1 MHELNLLA
9 FFSRLLF
16 VWENGGWGGVEGG
29 GDGPFAQGLCKQH

>member
-16 VWENGGWGGVEGG
+16 VWENRGG